1 MKEFLIGL
9 ATGFGFAMFLFA
21 MTAAGIAEG

>member
-1 MKEFLIGL
+1 MKDCLIGL

-21 MTAAGIAEG
+21 MAVAGIAEG